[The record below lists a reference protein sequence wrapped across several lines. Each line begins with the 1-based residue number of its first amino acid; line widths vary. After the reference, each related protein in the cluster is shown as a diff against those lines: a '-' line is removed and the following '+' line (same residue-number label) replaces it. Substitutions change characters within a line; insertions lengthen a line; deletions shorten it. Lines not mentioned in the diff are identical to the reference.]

1 MEFIMEG
8 YALITGATSGIGL
21 EIALNF
27 ARDGINL
34 ILVSRT
40 ESKLLEIKEKV
51 ERDHNIKA
59 MILVKD
65 LTVEEAPDEIYE
77 AVKAEG
83 LRVDYLINN
92 AGFGTFGRLKDTD
105 MECEKDLVKL
115 NVLSLLQMNKLFIPD
130 MVERHFGYVMNVAS
144 LAAFMP
150 GPVMA
155 NYYASK
161 AYVLSL
167 SEAMHEELWKEGV
180 KVTALCP
187 GPVKTGFQERA
198 KMKKTDAAKSFL
210 MEAKK
215 VADAA
220 YLGLWRGK
228 AIVVPG
234 TFEKVVPI
242 LTKIFP
248 RSLVRKAALF
258 SQKE

>member
-1 MEFIMEG
+1 MEG

-34 ILVSRT
+34 ILVART
-40 ESKLLEIKEKV
+40 ENKLIEIKEKIESEYGIEV
-51 ERDHNIKA
+51 L
-59 MILVKD
+59 ILAKD
-65 LTVEEAPDEIYE
+65 LTREEAPDEIYE
-77 AVKAEG
+77 EVEKRG
-83 LRVDYLINN
+83 IRVDFLINN
-92 AGFGTFGRLKDTD
+92 AGFGSFGRLKDTD
-105 MECEKDLVKL
+105 YETEKDLVKL
-115 NVLSLLQMNKLFIPD
+115 NVLSLLQMNKLFVPL
-130 MVERHFGYVMNVAS
+130 MAARHYGYVMNVAS

-167 SEAMHEELWKEGV
+167 SEAMHEELKQDGI

-187 GPVKTGFQERA
+187 GPVRTNFQERA
-198 KMKKTDAAKSFL
+198 QLQKTDTAKSFL

-215 VADAA
+215 VADVG
-220 YLGLWRGK
+220 YLGLFRGK

-234 TFEKVVPI
+234 TFEKMVPVI
-242 LTKIFP
+242 TKLLP
-248 RSLVRKAALF
+248 RCLVRKVSFL

>member
-1 MEFIMEG
+1 MEG
-8 YALITGATSGIGL
+8 YALVTGATSGIGL

-34 ILVSRT
+34 ILVART
-40 ESKLLEIKEKV
+40 EKKLIEIREKIESEYGIEV
-51 ERDHNIKA
+51 LTLA
-59 MILVKD
+59 KD
-65 LTVEEAPDEIYE
+65 LTREEAPDEIYE
-77 AVKAEG
+77 EVEKRG
-83 LRVDYLINN
+83 IRVDFLINN
-92 AGFGTFGRLKDTD
+92 AGFGSFGRLKDTD
-105 MECEKDLVKL
+105 YETEKDLVKL
-115 NVLSLLQMNKLFIPD
+115 NVLSLLQMNKLFVPL
-130 MVERHFGYVMNVAS
+130 MAARHYGYVMNVAS

-167 SEAMHEELWKEGV
+167 SEAMHEELKQDGI

-187 GPVKTGFQERA
+187 GPVRTNFQERA
-198 KMKKTDAAKSFL
+198 QLQKTDTAKSFI

-215 VADAA
+215 VADVG
-220 YLGLWRGK
+220 YLALFRGK

-234 TFEKVVPI
+234 TFEKIVPVI
-242 LTKIFP
+242 TKLLP
-248 RSLVRKAALF
+248 RCLVRKVSFL

>member
-1 MEFIMEG
+1 MEG
-8 YALITGATSGIGL
+8 YALVTGATSGIGL

-34 ILVSRT
+34 ILVART
-40 ESKLLEIKEKV
+40 EKKLIEIKEKIESEYGIEV
-51 ERDHNIKA
+51 L
-59 MILVKD
+59 ILVKD
-65 LTVEEAPDEIYE
+65 LTREEAPDEIYDE
-77 AVKAEG
+77 VEKREI
-83 LRVDYLINN
+83 RVDFLINN
-92 AGFGTFGRLKDTD
+92 AGFGSFGRLKDTD
-105 MECEKDLVKL
+105 YETEKDLVKL
-115 NVLSLLQMNKLFIPD
+115 NVLSLLQMNKLFVPL
-130 MVERHFGYVMNVAS
+130 MVARHYGYVMNVAS

-167 SEAMHEELWKEGV
+167 SEAMHEELKQDGI

-187 GPVKTGFQERA
+187 GPVRTNFQERA
-198 KMKKTDAAKSFL
+198 QLQKTDTAKSFI

-215 VADAA
+215 VADAG
-220 YLGLWRGK
+220 YLGLFRGK

-234 TFEKVVPI
+234 TFEKMVPVI
-242 LTKIFP
+242 TKLLP
-248 RSLVRKAALF
+248 RCLVRKVSFL

>member
-1 MEFIMEG
+1 MEG

-21 EIALNF
+21 ELALNF
-27 ARDGINL
+27 ARDHINL
-34 ILVSRT
+34 VLVART
-40 ESKLLEIKEKV
+40 EEKLLEIKEKV
-51 ERDHNIKA
+51 ETVYKVKVVTIT
-59 MILVKD
+59 KD
-65 LTVEEAPDEIYE
+65 LTEEDAPQEIFDELKEKKI
-77 AVKAEG
+77 
-83 LRVDYLINN
+83 RVDFLINN

-105 MECEKDLVKL
+105 LETEKDLVKL
-115 NVLSLLQMNKLFIPD
+115 NVLSLLQMNKLFVPG
-130 MVERHFGYVMNVAS
+130 MAERHFGYVMNVAS

-167 SEAMHEELWKEGV
+167 SEAMHEELRKEGV
-180 KVTALCP
+180 KVSALCP
-187 GPVKTGFQERA
+187 GPVKTGFQKRA

-215 VADAA
+215 VADAG
-220 YLGLWRGK
+220 YIGLWRGK

-234 TFEKVVPI
+234 TFEKAVPV

-248 RSLVRKAALF
+248 RSLIRKAAIL

>member
-1 MEFIMEG
+1 MEG

-21 EIALNF
+21 ELALNF
-27 ARDGINL
+27 ARDHINL
-34 ILVSRT
+34 VLVART
-40 ESKLLEIKEKV
+40 EEKLLEIKEKV
-51 ERDHNIKA
+51 EKDYKIKVVT
-59 MILVKD
+59 ITRD
-65 LTVEEAPDEIYE
+65 LTEEEAPKEIYE
-77 AVKAEG
+77 ELQERKI
-83 LRVDYLINN
+83 RVDFLINN

-105 MECEKDLVKL
+105 LETEKDLVKL
-115 NVLSLLQMNKLFIPD
+115 NVLSLLQMNKLFVPG

-167 SEAMHEELWKEGV
+167 SEAMHEEMRKEGV
-180 KVTALCP
+180 KVSALCP

-198 KMKKTDAAKSFL
+198 QMKKTDSAKAFL

-215 VADAA
+215 VADIG
-220 YLGLWRGK
+220 YIGLWRGK
-228 AIVVPG
+228 AVIVPG
-234 TFEKVVPI
+234 IFEKAVPV

-248 RSLVRKAALF
+248 RSLIRKAALL

>member
-1 MEFIMEG
+1 MEG

-21 EIALNF
+21 ELALNF
-27 ARDGINL
+27 ARDHIS
-34 ILVSRT
+34 LVLVART
-40 ESKLLEIKEKV
+40 EEKLLEIREKV
-51 ERDHNIKA
+51 EKEFGVKVVT
-59 MILVKD
+59 LTKD
-65 LTVEEAPDEIYE
+65 LTKEEAPLEIYE
-77 AVKAEG
+77 ELKERNI
-83 LRVDYLINN
+83 RVDYLINN

-105 MECEKDLVKL
+105 FETEKDLVKL
-115 NVLSLLQMNKLFIPD
+115 NVLSLLQMNKLFVPG
-130 MVERHFGYVMNVAS
+130 MAKRHFGYVMNVAS

-167 SEAMHEELWKEGV
+167 SEAMHEELRKEGV
-180 KVTALCP
+180 KVSALCP
-187 GPVKTGFQERA
+187 GPVRTKFQETA
-198 KMKKTDAAKSFL
+198 KMQKTDSAKAFL

-215 VADAA
+215 VADIG

-234 TFEKVVPI
+234 TFEKAVPV

-248 RSLVRKAALF
+248 RSLIRKAAIL

>member
-1 MEFIMEG
+1 MEG
-8 YALITGATSGIGL
+8 YALVTGATSGIGL
-21 EIALNF
+21 ELALNF
-27 ARDGINL
+27 ARDHINL
-34 ILVSRT
+34 VLVART
-40 ESKLLEIKEKV
+40 EEKLLEIREKIEKV
-51 ERDHNIKA
+51 YDVKVVTIT
-59 MILVKD
+59 KD
-65 LTVEEAPDEIYE
+65 LTDEKAPMEIYNE
-77 AVKAEG
+77 LKERRI
-83 LRVDYLINN
+83 RVDFLINN
-92 AGFGTFGRLKDTD
+92 AGFGSFGRLKDTD
-105 MECEKDLVKL
+105 LETEKDLVKL
-115 NVLSLLQMNKLFIPD
+115 NVLSLLQMNKLFVPG
-130 MVERHFGYVMNVAS
+130 MAERHFGYVMNVAS

-167 SEAMHEELWKEGV
+167 SEAMHEELRKEGV
-180 KVTALCP
+180 KVSALCP

-198 KMKKTDAAKSFL
+198 KMQKTDSAKAFI

-215 VADAA
+215 VADIG

-234 TFEKVVPI
+234 AFEKAVPI

-248 RSLVRKAALF
+248 RFLIRKAAIL

>member
-1 MEFIMEG
+1 MEG
-8 YALITGATSGIGL
+8 YALVTGATSGIGL

-34 ILVSRT
+34 ILVART
-40 ESKLLEIKEKV
+40 ERKLMEIKEKIESDYKV
-51 ERDHNIKA
+51 EVL
-59 MILVKD
+59 ILAKD
-65 LTVEEAPDEIYE
+65 LTSEEAPDEIYE
-77 AVKAEG
+77 EVEKRG
-83 LRVDYLINN
+83 IRVDFLINN
-92 AGFGTFGRLKDTD
+92 AGFGSFGRLIATD
-105 MECEKDLVKL
+105 YETEKDLVKL
-115 NVLSLLQMNKLFIPD
+115 NVLSLLQMNKLFVPL
-130 MVERHFGYVMNVAS
+130 MAARHYGYVMNVAS

-167 SEAMHEELWKEGV
+167 SEAMHEELKKDGV

-187 GPVKTGFQERA
+187 GPVRTNFQERA
-198 KMKKTDAAKSFL
+198 QLQKTDTAKSFI

-215 VADAA
+215 VADIG
-220 YLGLWRGK
+220 YLGLLRGK

-234 TFEKVVPI
+234 TFEKIVPVI
-242 LTKIFP
+242 TKLLP
-248 RSLVRKAALF
+248 RSLVRKVSFL

>member
-1 MEFIMEG
+1 MEG
-8 YALITGATSGIGL
+8 YALVTGATSGIGL

-34 ILVSRT
+34 ILVART
-40 ESKLLEIKEKV
+40 ENKLMEIKEKIESDYKV
-51 ERDHNIKA
+51 EVL
-59 MILVKD
+59 ILAKD
-65 LTVEEAPDEIYE
+65 LTREEAPDEIYE
-77 AVKAEG
+77 EVEKRG
-83 LRVDYLINN
+83 IRVDFLINN
-92 AGFGTFGRLKDTD
+92 AGFGSFGRLIATD
-105 MECEKDLVKL
+105 YETEKDLVKL
-115 NVLSLLQMNKLFIPD
+115 NVLSLLQMNKLFVPL
-130 MVERHFGYVMNVAS
+130 MAARHYGYVMNVAS

-167 SEAMHEELWKEGV
+167 SEAMHEELKKDGV

-187 GPVKTGFQERA
+187 GPVRTNFQERA
-198 KMKKTDAAKSFL
+198 QLQKTDTAKSFI

-215 VADAA
+215 VADIG
-220 YLGLWRGK
+220 YLGLLRGK

-234 TFEKVVPI
+234 TFEKIVPVI
-242 LTKIFP
+242 TKLLP
-248 RSLVRKAALF
+248 RSLVRKVSFL

>member
-1 MEFIMEG
+1 MEG
-8 YALITGATSGIGL
+8 YALVTGATSGIGL

-34 ILVSRT
+34 ILVART
-40 ESKLLEIKEKV
+40 ERKLMEIKEKIEAEHKV
-51 ERDHNIKA
+51 EVL
-59 MILVKD
+59 ILAKD
-65 LTVEEAPDEIYE
+65 LTREEAPDEVYDEVEKRGI
-77 AVKAEG
+77 
-83 LRVDYLINN
+83 RVDFLINN
-92 AGFGTFGRLKDTD
+92 AGFGSFGRLIATD
-105 MECEKDLVKL
+105 YETEKDLVKL
-115 NVLSLLQMNKLFIPD
+115 NVLSLLQMNKLFVPL
-130 MVERHFGYVMNVAS
+130 MAARHYGYVMNVAS

-167 SEAMHEELWKEGV
+167 SEAMHEELKKDGV

-187 GPVKTGFQERA
+187 GPVRTNFQERA
-198 KMKKTDAAKSFL
+198 QLQKTDTAKSFI

-215 VADAA
+215 VADIG
-220 YLGLWRGK
+220 YLGLLRGK

-234 TFEKVVPI
+234 TFERIVPVI
-242 LTKIFP
+242 TKLLP
-248 RSLVRKAALF
+248 RSLVRKVSFL

>member
-1 MEFIMEG
+1 MEG

-21 EIALNF
+21 ELALNF

-34 ILVSRT
+34 VLVART
-40 ESKLLEIKEKV
+40 KEKLEEIKTRIEREYDVKV
-51 ERDHNIKA
+51 
-59 MILVKD
+59 MILSKD
-65 LTVEEAPDEIYE
+65 LTHEKAPLEIYE
-77 AVKAEG
+77 ELEKEG
-83 LRVDYLINN
+83 IQVDYLVNN

-105 MECEKDLVKL
+105 LETEKDLVKL
-115 NVLSLLQMNKLFIPD
+115 NVLSLLEMNKRFVPA
-130 MVERHFGYVMNVAS
+130 MAERGFGYVMNVAS

-167 SEAMHEELWKEGV
+167 SEAMHEELKPYGV
-180 KVTALCP
+180 RVSALCP

-198 KMKKTDAAKSFL
+198 QMKKTDAAMAFL

-215 VADAA
+215 VADVG
-220 YLGLWRGK
+220 YLGMWRGK
-228 AIVVPG
+228 AVVVPG
-234 TFEKVVPI
+234 TFEKAVPV
-242 LTKIFP
+242 LVKLLP
-248 RSLVRKAALF
+248 RSLIRKASFL

>member
-1 MEFIMEG
+1 MEG
-8 YALITGATSGIGL
+8 YALVTGATSGIGL

-34 ILVSRT
+34 ILVART
-40 ESKLLEIKEKV
+40 ENKLLEIKEKIESDYKV
-51 ERDHNIKA
+51 EVL
-59 MILVKD
+59 ILAKD
-65 LTVEEAPDEIYE
+65 LTREEAPDEIYQE
-77 AVKAEG
+77 VEKRG
-83 LRVDYLINN
+83 IRVDFLINN
-92 AGFGTFGRLKDTD
+92 AGFGSFGRLKDTD
-105 MECEKDLVKL
+105 YETEKDLVKL
-115 NVLSLLQMNKLFIPD
+115 NVLSLLQMNKLFVPL
-130 MVERHFGYVMNVAS
+130 MAARHYGYVMNVAS

-167 SEAMHEELWKEGV
+167 SEAMHEELKKDGV

-187 GPVKTGFQERA
+187 GPVRTNFQERA
-198 KMKKTDAAKSFL
+198 QLQKTDTAKSFI

-215 VADAA
+215 VADIG
-220 YLGLWRGK
+220 YLGLLRGK

-234 TFEKVVPI
+234 IFEKIVPVI
-242 LTKIFP
+242 TKLLP
-248 RSLVRKAALF
+248 RSLVRKVSFL

>member
-1 MEFIMEG
+1 MEG
-8 YALITGATSGIGL
+8 YALVTGATSGIGL

-34 ILVSRT
+34 ILVART
-40 ESKLLEIKEKV
+40 ENKLMEIKEKIESDYKV
-51 ERDHNIKA
+51 EVL
-59 MILVKD
+59 ILAKD
-65 LTVEEAPDEIYE
+65 LTSEEAPDEIYQE
-77 AVKAEG
+77 VEKRG
-83 LRVDYLINN
+83 IRVDFLINN
-92 AGFGTFGRLKDTD
+92 AGFGSFGRLIATD
-105 MECEKDLVKL
+105 YETEKDLVKL
-115 NVLSLLQMNKLFIPD
+115 NVLSLLQMNKLFVPL
-130 MVERHFGYVMNVAS
+130 MAARHYGYVMNVAS

-167 SEAMHEELWKEGV
+167 SEAMHEELKKDGV

-187 GPVKTGFQERA
+187 GPVRTNFQERA
-198 KMKKTDAAKSFL
+198 QLQKTDTAKSFI

-215 VADAA
+215 VADIG
-220 YLGLWRGK
+220 YLGLLRGK

-234 TFEKVVPI
+234 TFEKIVPVI
-242 LTKIFP
+242 TKLLP
-248 RSLVRKAALF
+248 RSLVRKVSFL

>member
-1 MEFIMEG
+1 MEG
-8 YALITGATSGIGL
+8 YALVTGATSGIGL

-34 ILVSRT
+34 ILVART
-40 ESKLLEIKEKV
+40 ENKLIEIREK
-51 ERDHNIKA
+51 IKSEYGIEVL
-59 MILVKD
+59 ILAKD
-65 LTVEEAPDEIYE
+65 LTREEAPDEIYE
-77 AVKAEG
+77 EVEKRG
-83 LRVDYLINN
+83 IRVDFLINN
-92 AGFGTFGRLKDTD
+92 AGFGSFGRLKDTD
-105 MECEKDLVKL
+105 YETEKDLVKL
-115 NVLSLLQMNKLFIPD
+115 NVLSLLQMNKLFVPL
-130 MVERHFGYVMNVAS
+130 MAARHYGYVMNVAS

-167 SEAMHEELWKEGV
+167 SEAMHEELKQDGI

-187 GPVKTGFQERA
+187 GPVRTNFQERA
-198 KMKKTDAAKSFL
+198 QLQKTDTAKSFI

-215 VADAA
+215 VADVG
-220 YLGLWRGK
+220 YLALFRGK

-234 TFEKVVPI
+234 TFEKIVPVI
-242 LTKIFP
+242 TKLLP
-248 RSLVRKAALF
+248 RCFVRKVSFL

>member
-1 MEFIMEG
+1 MEG
-8 YALITGATSGIGL
+8 YALVTGATSGIGL

-34 ILVSRT
+34 ILVART
-40 ESKLLEIKEKV
+40 ENKLIEIREK
-51 ERDHNIKA
+51 IKSEYGIEVL
-59 MILVKD
+59 ILAKD
-65 LTVEEAPDEIYE
+65 LTREEAPDEIYE
-77 AVKAEG
+77 EVEKRG
-83 LRVDYLINN
+83 IRVDFLINN
-92 AGFGTFGRLKDTD
+92 AGFGSFGRLKDTD
-105 MECEKDLVKL
+105 YETEKDLVKL
-115 NVLSLLQMNKLFIPD
+115 NVLSLLQMNKLFVPL
-130 MVERHFGYVMNVAS
+130 MAARHYGYVMNVAS

-167 SEAMHEELWKEGV
+167 SEAMHEELKQDGI

-187 GPVKTGFQERA
+187 GPVRTNFQERA
-198 KMKKTDAAKSFL
+198 QLQKTDTAKSFL

-215 VADAA
+215 VADVG
-220 YLGLWRGK
+220 YIGLFRGK

-234 TFEKVVPI
+234 TFEKIVPVI
-242 LTKIFP
+242 TKLLP
-248 RSLVRKAALF
+248 RCFVRKVSFL

>member
-1 MEFIMEG
+1 MEG
-8 YALITGATSGIGL
+8 YALVTGATSGIGL

-34 ILVSRT
+34 ILVART
-40 ESKLLEIKEKV
+40 ENKLMEIKEKIESDYKV
-51 ERDHNIKA
+51 EVL
-59 MILVKD
+59 ILAKD
-65 LTVEEAPDEIYE
+65 LTSEEAPDEIYE
-77 AVKAEG
+77 EVEKRG
-83 LRVDYLINN
+83 IRVDFLINN
-92 AGFGTFGRLKDTD
+92 AGFGSFGRLKDTD
-105 MECEKDLVKL
+105 YETEKDLVKL
-115 NVLSLLQMNKLFIPD
+115 NVLSLLQMNKLFVPL
-130 MVERHFGYVMNVAS
+130 MAARHYGYVMNVAS

-167 SEAMHEELWKEGV
+167 SEAMHEELKKDGV

-187 GPVKTGFQERA
+187 GPVRTNFQERA
-198 KMKKTDAAKSFL
+198 QLQKTDTAKSFI

-215 VADAA
+215 VADIG
-220 YLGLWRGK
+220 YLGLLRGK

-234 TFEKVVPI
+234 TFEKIVPVI
-242 LTKIFP
+242 TKLLP
-248 RSLVRKAALF
+248 RSLVRKVSFL

>member
-1 MEFIMEG
+1 MEG
-8 YALITGATSGIGL
+8 YALVTGATSGIGL

-34 ILVSRT
+34 ILVART
-40 ESKLLEIKEKV
+40 ENKLMEIKEKIESDYKV
-51 ERDHNIKA
+51 EVL
-59 MILVKD
+59 ILAKD
-65 LTVEEAPDEIYE
+65 LTREEAPDEIYE
-77 AVKAEG
+77 EVEKRG
-83 LRVDYLINN
+83 IRVDFLINN
-92 AGFGTFGRLKDTD
+92 AGFGSFGRLKDTD
-105 MECEKDLVKL
+105 YETEKDLVKL
-115 NVLSLLQMNKLFIPD
+115 NVLSLLQMNKLFVPL
-130 MVERHFGYVMNVAS
+130 MAARHYGYVMNVAS

-167 SEAMHEELWKEGV
+167 SEAMHEELKKDGV

-187 GPVKTGFQERA
+187 GPVRTNFQERA
-198 KMKKTDAAKSFL
+198 QLQKTDTAKSFI

-215 VADAA
+215 VADIG
-220 YLGLWRGK
+220 YLGLLRGK

-234 TFEKVVPI
+234 TFEKIVPVI
-242 LTKIFP
+242 TKLLP
-248 RSLVRKAALF
+248 RSLVRKVSFL